1 MSGWRVL
8 QMPFMPLSDGIKSP
22 PPPGEGR
29 AMARTGKTGA
39 GAGGFVDLHAQ
50 RQDLPQQSS
59 HGFPTQNPW
68 RPLSVQRE
76 DSVPD

>member
-1 MSGWRVL
+1 
-8 QMPFMPLSDGIKSP
+8 
-22 PPPGEGR
+22 
-29 AMARTGKTGA
+29 MARTGKTGA